1 MNNQMKYHKNITID
15 NLQILQE
22 KIIRSIP
29 MKYDLFPGLIYIPNN
44 KKLFLG
50 IPELASVIE
59 SMGLTNY
66 IRGIAVNTFRKTT
79 SPIHLDKGLVKYS
92 LNIPL
97 CGYNGTYLEYFT
109 TDKQPIEK
117 VTSTLLDTELASTY
131 YAYPVEDC
139 ILDETVCVDGPIV
152 INIKAPHRFV
162 NPFDEKRSI
171 LLIRLSDCP
180 EVDAIVANL

>member
-1 MNNQMKYHKNITID
+1 MKYHKNITID

-59 SMGLTNY
+59 SMGLSNY
-66 IRGIAVNTFRKTT
+66 IRGIAVNTFKKTI
-79 SPIHLDKGLVKYS
+79 SPIHLDSGTIKYS

-97 CGYNGTYLEYFT
+97 RGYNGTYLEYFT
-109 TDKQPIEK
+109 TDKQPVEK
-117 VTSTLLDTELASTY
+117 LTSALLDTTTSSVF

-139 ILDETVCVDGPIV
+139 ILDETVSIDGPIIV
-152 INIKAPHRFV
+152 NVKAPHRFV
-162 NPFDEKRSI
+162 NPFNEKRSI
-171 LLIRLSDCP
+171 LLIRLDDCP
-180 EVDAIVANL
+180 EVNAIIENL